1 MRFQKKLF
9 LVEDRKN
16 GRKKRKETQKEVS
29 TKTDVDENFDENK
42 KSQNFESKNNF
53 SLERKKFCDALSMS
67 IELKKIVMKLALT
80 DFVAAINKL
89 HVA

>member
-1 MRFQKKLF
+1 MEEKKERKLKKKFQ
-9 LVEDRKN
+9 RK
-16 GRKKRKETQKEVS
+16 RMS
-29 TKTDVDENFDENK
+29 TKILTKTK
-42 KSQNFESKNNF
+42 KVKILNRKIIFRWKE
-53 SLERKKFCDALSMS
+53 KKFCDALSMS

>member
-1 MRFQKKLF
+1 MSALLTNKHLELQTFVRFLKKIF
-9 LVEDRKN
+9 LVTERKN

-53 SLERKKFCDALSMS
+53 SLERKKNSATPFRCRLSS
-67 IELKKIVMKLALT
+67 KKLS
-80 DFVAAINKL
+80 
-89 HVA
+89 